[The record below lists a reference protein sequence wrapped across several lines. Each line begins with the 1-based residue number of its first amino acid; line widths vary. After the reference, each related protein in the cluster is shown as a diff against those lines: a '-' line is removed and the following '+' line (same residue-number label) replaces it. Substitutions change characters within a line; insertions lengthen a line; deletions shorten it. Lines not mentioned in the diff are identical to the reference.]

1 MTPYTY
7 SAKRYT
13 DSYTLAECAYA
24 NEYVYGRGTTDR
36 LRMDA
41 VS

>member
-1 MTPYTY
+1 VLIEYEY
-7 SAKRYT
+7 
-13 DSYTLAECAYA
+13 ECVD
-24 NEYVYGRGTTDR
+24 EYVYVYDKGTTDR